1 MKQTIFTK
9 EIKLK
14 LEEENKK
21 FSILFSSATSSEK
34 RKFLLIFKKLYRYL
48 SECNIQDKMF
58 KKDID
63 DIENWLL
70 EVNNFNF
77 IKKHREV
84 V

>member
-1 MKQTIFTK
+1 MKQRIFTK

-34 RKFLLIFKKLYRYL
+34 IKFLLIFKKLYKYL
-48 SECNIQDKMF
+48 KECSKQDEMF
-58 KKDID
+58 KEDID

-77 IKKHREV
+77 IKKYGEV
-84 V
+84 A